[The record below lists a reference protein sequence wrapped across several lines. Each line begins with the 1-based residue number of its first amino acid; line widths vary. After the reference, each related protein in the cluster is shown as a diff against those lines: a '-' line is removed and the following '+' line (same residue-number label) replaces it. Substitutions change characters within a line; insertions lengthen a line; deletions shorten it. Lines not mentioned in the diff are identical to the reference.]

1 MGSEPRDAADGPQ
14 RLPYLDVGNSQIDY
28 IYHRRTASESTDINY
43 ILETATELSTNS
55 WNSWEPTMVGSTLLD
70 GSIERVTNDVGDLA
84 TQQYFRIR
92 MELNE

>member
-1 MGSEPRDAADGPQ
+1 
-14 RLPYLDVGNSQIDY
+14 
-28 IYHRRTASESTDINY
+28 
-43 ILETATELSTNS
+43 
-55 WNSWEPTMVGSTLLD
+55 MVGSTLLD